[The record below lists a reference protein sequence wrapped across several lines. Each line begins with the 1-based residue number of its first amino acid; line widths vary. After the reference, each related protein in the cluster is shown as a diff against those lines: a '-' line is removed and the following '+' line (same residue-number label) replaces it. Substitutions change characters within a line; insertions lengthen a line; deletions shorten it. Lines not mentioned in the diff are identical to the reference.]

1 MKRFFSLV
9 LLFFSFSF
17 FLNVNG
23 IKNNAENTEVTIPI
37 AMTPDDNYV
46 YPTIVAMT
54 SILEN
59 KNDSTH
65 IDFNILIP
73 DDVSDENKDRLRLLG
88 EMYKNSS
95 VKLIEMKDKF
105 KDSYCCGYPVST
117 YYRLLLASL
126 LPQYDK
132 VLYLDGDI
140 LVRHDLKNMYSLNL
154 GNDYIAGVKD
164 YPGVCCRPNDYAKRL
179 GVESLNQYI
188 NAGILIMNLKKIR
201 EDKIED
207 KFKNFIPELKNRGL
221 WLNDQDVLNAV
232 CYNRIKHIN
241 LGYNY
246 MQFVTYNY
254 KKETGLLNCYS
265 AKEMDE
271 AYDDSTIVHFASS
284 NKPWKNKNI
293 RFYDEWDKYRKIA
306 EEKIYGTPSLAN
318 GTYIIESALN
328 KDKVLDIDGAKTN
341 SKANLQLWGK
351 NYTNAQKF
359 YVEYIGEGYYTIKAL
374 CSGKYLD
381 VEGAK
386 KDCGTNVWQY
396 DWNGSNA
403 QKWLIKKAG
412 NGYYHVISKCNGLYL
427 DVSGAK
433 TKNGTNIHV
442 WGFNGTNAQK
452 FKFLSSN

>member
-1 MKRFFSLV
+1 MKRFLSLV
-9 LLFFSFSF
+9 LLFCSFSF

-23 IKNNAENTEVTIPI
+23 IKSNAENTEVTIPI
-37 AMTPDDNYV
+37 AMTPDNNYV

-73 DDVSDENKDRLRLLG
+73 DDVSDENKDRLRSLG

-105 KDSYCCGYPVST
+105 KDSYCCGLPVST

-140 LVRHDLKNMYSLNL
+140 LVRHDLKDMHSLNL
-154 GNDYIAGVKD
+154 GNNYIAGVKD
-164 YPGVCCRPNDYAKRL
+164 FPIIYLWSNDYAKRL
-179 GVESLNQYI
+179 GVGSINRYI

-207 KFKNFIPELKNRGL
+207 RLKDFIPELKDRGL
-221 WLNDQDVLNAV
+221 WLNDQDALNAI
-232 CYNRIKHIN
+232 CYDKIKH
-241 LGYNY
+241 LDLEYNA
-246 MQFVTYNY
+246 MQHFSYDYEND
-254 KKETGLLNCYS
+254 KSLLNHYS
-265 AKEMDE
+265 KDTINK
-271 AYDDSTIVHFASS
+271 AYDDPTIVHFAGG

-306 EEKIYGTPSLAN
+306 EEKIYGTPPLAN

-341 SKANLQLWGK
+341 SGANLQLWGK

-359 YVEYIGEGYYTIKAL
+359 YVEYAGEGYYTIKAL

-403 QKWLIKKAG
+403 QKWLIKEAG
-412 NGYYHVISKCNGLYL
+412 NGYYHIISKCNGLYL

-452 FKFLSSN
+452 FKFLSAN